1 MQDHRQPFVDFGV
14 MWKIQDPTLD
24 RSLGITI
31 MKMIKNIIDAFK
43 TGMYV
48 LYLELILILQKY
60 YELLIVFSQWI
71 SLCT

>member
-1 MQDHRQPFVDFGV
+1 